1 MQIWDTHTQNLQ
13 LENKFDVYRQ
23 QTILLHVLI
32 QEFAVKI
39 IPDCVIDE
47 PLGSLE
53 LSSCLVLEDN
63 IIIPPALNSERGW
76 IHEGIAPHKLC
87 FLHFHFLILLLPFLL
102 SIPQHN

>member
-1 MQIWDTHTQNLQ
+1 MLCPCKSGTHTKNLQ
-13 LENKFDVYRQ
+13 LENKFDDYIQ

-63 IIIPPALNSERGW
+63 IIIPSAMTHGQWALQ
-76 IHEGIAPHKLC
+76 HTAYLC
-87 FLHFHFLILLLPFLL
+87 TPR
-102 SIPQHN
+102 